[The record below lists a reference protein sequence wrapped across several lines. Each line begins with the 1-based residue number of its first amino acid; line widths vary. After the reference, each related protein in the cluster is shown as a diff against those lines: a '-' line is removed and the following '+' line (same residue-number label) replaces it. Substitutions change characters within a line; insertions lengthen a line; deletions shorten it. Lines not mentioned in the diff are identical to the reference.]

1 MRLELPGHAHLHL
14 VLRRL
19 HHACSFHG
27 VLLAQLR
34 QHLVHVQAQ
43 LRQALLRDLDVEL
56 LVLHAEQL
64 HLGHIRHA
72 QQLLAHVVGKL
83 LDLGVAEALGLQR
96 RSRHRHRQT
105 RR

>member
-1 MRLELPGHAHLHL
+1 MRPRGTADRHGAQVLDGPELPGHTHLHL

-19 HHACSFHG
+19 HHARALHR

-43 LRQALLRDLDVEL
+43 LRQAVLRDLDVEL

-72 QQLLAHVVGKL
+72 QQLSGA
-83 LDLGVAEALGLQR
+83 R
-96 RSRHRHRQT
+96 RRQT
-105 RR
+105 A